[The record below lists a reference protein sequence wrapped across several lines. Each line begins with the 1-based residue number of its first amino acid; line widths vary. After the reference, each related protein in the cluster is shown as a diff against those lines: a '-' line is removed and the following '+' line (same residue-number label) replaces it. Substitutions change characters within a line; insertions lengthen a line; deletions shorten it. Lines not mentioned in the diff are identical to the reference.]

1 MSVAQRRA
9 APESVDL
16 GLRDSPAAPPR
27 TTTQSS
33 SPPPRKSAKWSTISY
48 DAFAYNASTFLRAAQ
63 VGFAIFVCAVA
74 SGIVCGFA
82 ALKPVLIAEG
92 VYSDLC
98 PPDWA
103 SMPCAAQD
111 MRLNLFFIL
120 ASVTLNVSTIFAGFT
135 LDKRGRRTCYLI
147 AAAVLAVGSLLMAAA
162 FTKSR
167 VIPSWLDGYLV
178 GNLLLGLGGT
188 YIFVPSFQL
197 ANAFPRYTGVVMALV
212 TGAFDASAAV
222 FLFYRMA
229 YEASGGRLKPQHFF
243 LAYLI
248 VPVLIVLA
256 ELSFM
261 PAHAYHAMP
270 QIQDRLDRAK
280 TARYDAHSSDDEL
293 DTDAQRRAARAGRA
307 QARHAKV
314 KRIETV
320 AGGSRERRKREDRLE
335 RRQEASGV
343 WGVLHGLPVG
353 RQMATPWFGLI
364 LILTMLQMLRMNY
377 FIATLRAQYQ
387 YMLGED
393 LVAARRIN
401 EFFDVALPVAG
412 VASTPL
418 IGLILNEFSVTVILA
433 VLSALIVGLGVL
445 NCLPY
450 VWAGYLTVVAF
461 VLFRPL
467 YYSTMSDYVTKV
479 FGFATFGRIYGT
491 ITCASGLSNIIQPAL
506 DALTHG
512 PLDGNP
518 VPINVFFAASGT
530 VVSVSLTLYVYFQ
543 SRAFQQKQHP
553 NQQVGEGEE
562 DEDGER
568 AMLPYFQYYSTQC
581 LQFLLDG
588 GLHVSV
594 STHNDIVRLAN
605 MVLQTRA
612 RGDILQSHAASSFGD
627 TDAANCAINLCA
639 RLLLMVAVG
648 DPPNGLP
655 GPRTLHWDSGTIV
668 DFTERC
674 FGAQQEQQLNPEN
687 AQISKMLTALNLWTP
702 NLADHLRL
710 VDDDRKILV
719 FSCLSFLQFQNR
731 HAVTS
736 KPSQPLFPAGFL
748 DETLRIFSLLFPQN
762 DAATQK
768 WLGAQIS
775 KGQGRDLVLDPAM
788 LHCGS
793 LWTHERRYESFRYWN
808 NRLVIL
814 KQALDDARP
823 QTMMQW
829 WHDRRNGVQWYTF

>member
-16 GLRDSPAAPPR
+16 GLRDASVETASQTVNQRSLSP
-27 TTTQSS
+27 S
-33 SPPPRKSAKWSTISY
+33 PRKSAKWSTISY
-48 DAFAYNASTFLRAAQ
+48 DAFGNKESGYTHFPDPTSIAAYNSSTFLRAAQ

-103 SMPCAAQD
+103 EHGRGEPCAAQD

-120 ASVTLNVSTIFAGFT
+120 ASVTLNVSTIFAGYT

-162 FTKSR
+162 FADK
-167 VIPSWLDGYLV
+167 IPSWLDGYLV

-188 YIFVPSFQL
+188 YLFVPSFQL
-197 ANAFPRYTGVVMALV
+197 ANAFPRYPGVILALV

-229 YEASGGRLKPQHFF
+229 YEGSASRFKPQHFF
-243 LAYLI
+243 LAYLA
-248 VPVLIVLA
+248 VPALVVLA
-256 ELSFM
+256 ELTFM
-261 PAHAYHAMP
+261 PRFAYQDMP

-293 DTDAQRRAARAGRA
+293 GTDAQRREARAGRA
-307 QARHAKV
+307 QARRARV
-314 KRIETV
+314 RRIETV
-320 AGGSRERRKREDRLE
+320 AGGSRERRRREDRLE

-343 WGVLHGLPVG
+343 WGLLHGLPVS
-353 RQMATPWFGLI
+353 RQMATPWFVLV
-364 LILTMLQMLRMNY
+364 LVLTMLQMLRMNY

-387 YMLGED
+387 YMLGGSGSGGD
-393 LVAARRIN
+393 GAARRIN

-418 IGLILNEFSVTVILA
+418 IGLLLNELSVTVILA
-433 VLSALIVGLGVL
+433 VLSALIAVLGVL

-450 VWAGYLTVVAF
+450 VWAGYMTVVAF

-491 ITCASGLSNIIQPAL
+491 ITCGSGLSNIIQPGL

-530 VVSVSLTLYVYFQ
+530 IVSISLTLYVLYQ
-543 SRAFQQKQHP
+543 SRAFRHRQQ
-553 NQQVGEGEE
+553 QQSE
-562 DEDGER
+562 DGSDGER
-568 AMLPYFQYYSTQC
+568 ASLIRRQ
-581 LQFLLDG
+581 
-588 GLHVSV
+588 
-594 STHNDIVRLAN
+594 R
-605 MVLQTRA
+605 RA
-612 RGDILQSHAASSFGD
+612 RGGSSS
-627 TDAANCAINLCA
+627 AAN
-639 RLLLMVAVG
+639 
-648 DPPNGLP
+648 
-655 GPRTLHWDSGTIV
+655 
-668 DFTERC
+668 
-674 FGAQQEQQLNPEN
+674 
-687 AQISKMLTALNLWTP
+687 
-702 NLADHLRL
+702 
-710 VDDDRKILV
+710 
-719 FSCLSFLQFQNR
+719 
-731 HAVTS
+731 
-736 KPSQPLFPAGFL
+736 
-748 DETLRIFSLLFPQN
+748 
-762 DAATQK
+762 
-768 WLGAQIS
+768 
-775 KGQGRDLVLDPAM
+775 
-788 LHCGS
+788 
-793 LWTHERRYESFRYWN
+793 
-808 NRLVIL
+808 
-814 KQALDDARP
+814 
-823 QTMMQW
+823 
-829 WHDRRNGVQWYTF
+829 HD

>member
-16 GLRDSPAAPPR
+16 GLRGAPVETSQTANQR
-27 TTTQSS
+27 SS
-33 SPPPRKSAKWSTISY
+33 SPAHTSAKWRTISY
-48 DAFAYNASTFLRAAQ
+48 DAFGGKESGYTHFPDPTSIAAYNSSTYLRAAQ
-63 VGFAIFVCAVA
+63 VGFAVFVCAVA

-98 PPDWA
+98 PADWGHHG
-103 SMPCAAQD
+103 SGEPCAAQD

-162 FTKSR
+162 FAKK
-167 VIPSWLDGYLV
+167 IPPWLDGYLV

-229 YEASGGRLKPQHFF
+229 YEGSAGRLKPQHFF
-243 LAYLI
+243 LAYLV

-256 ELSFM
+256 EMTFM
-261 PAHAYHAMP
+261 PRFAYQNMP

-280 TARYDAHSSDDEL
+280 TSRYDAHSSDDEL
-293 DTDAQRRAARAGRA
+293 DTDAQRREARAGRA

-320 AGGSRERRKREDRLE
+320 TGGSRERRRREDRLE
-335 RRQEASGV
+335 RRQGVSGV
-343 WGVLHGLPVG
+343 WGMLHGLPVS
-353 RQMATPWFGLI
+353 RQMATPWFVLV
-364 LILTMLQMLRMNY
+364 LVLTMLQMLRMNY

-387 YMLGED
+387 YMLGGSGD
-393 LVAARRIN
+393 DARRIN

-412 VASTPL
+412 V
-418 IGLILNEFSVTVILA
+418 TVILA
-433 VLSALIVGLGVL
+433 VLSALIVVLGVL

-450 VWAGYLTVVAF
+450 VWAGYLTVIAF

-491 ITCASGLSNIIQPAL
+491 ITCASGLSNIIQPGL

-512 PLDGNP
+512 SLDGNP

-530 VVSVSLTLYVYFQ
+530 IVSASLVLYVYYQ
-543 SRAFQQKQHP
+543 SRAFRHRQQTQS
-553 NQQVGEGEE
+553 E
-562 DEDGER
+562 DGSGGER
-568 AMLPYFQYYSTQC
+568 AALISRQRRGR
-581 LQFLLDG
+581 G
-588 GLHVSV
+588 G
-594 STHNDIVRLAN
+594 APP
-605 MVLQTRA
+605 
-612 RGDILQSHAASSFGD
+612 
-627 TDAANCAINLCA
+627 
-639 RLLLMVAVG
+639 AVIHEG
-648 DPPNGLP
+648 Y
-655 GPRTLHWDSGTIV
+655 GT
-668 DFTERC
+668 
-674 FGAQQEQQLNPEN
+674 
-687 AQISKMLTALNLWTP
+687 S
-702 NLADHLRL
+702 
-710 VDDDRKILV
+710 
-719 FSCLSFLQFQNR
+719 
-731 HAVTS
+731 AV
-736 KPSQPLFPAGFL
+736 
-748 DETLRIFSLLFPQN
+748 
-762 DAATQK
+762 
-768 WLGAQIS
+768 
-775 KGQGRDLVLDPAM
+775 
-788 LHCGS
+788 
-793 LWTHERRYESFRYWN
+793 
-808 NRLVIL
+808 
-814 KQALDDARP
+814 
-823 QTMMQW
+823 
-829 WHDRRNGVQWYTF
+829 